1 MELRREKG
9 RGKGD
14 YLRDIMKLLRMN
26 VYIIMFP
33 GIPLHIVE
41 NFGIIHG
48 VVTCPWIV
56 KHSGNRAALK
66 KVTENHKKRQSY

>member
-1 MELRREKG
+1 MCLCKNHRQFFRGELSEE
-9 RGKGD
+9 
-14 YLRDIMKLLRMN
+14 N
-26 VYIIMFP
+26 P

-66 KVTENHKKRQSY
+66 KVTEKA